1 MLAAGA
7 TVPPSATGA
16 FTYTYNLL
24 VFDWDAG
31 SDGMKVTIFPRAWS
45 AENTEF
51 EADDLRLGGHQ
62 PTIVLGCPNFRRGV
76 NLGGGEST
84 PIEAPSLTSVKDG
97 SPLDREST
105 IDSQKSVTM
114 PDSFPLI
121 LLRFFRD
128 LSPTQ
133 RLAVLV
139 ELKALPDEWRD
150 PLTHS
155 VERQV
160 VDSLA
165 KRGRLAELDA
175 AINKI
180 MSQSGGTQGK

>member
-1 MLAAGA
+1 
-7 TVPPSATGA
+7 
-16 FTYTYNLL
+16 
-24 VFDWDAG
+24 
-31 SDGMKVTIFPRAWS
+31 
-45 AENTEF
+45 
-51 EADDLRLGGHQ
+51 
-62 PTIVLGCPNFRRGV
+62 
-76 NLGGGEST
+76 
-84 PIEAPSLTSVKDG
+84 
-97 SPLDREST
+97 LDREST